1 MSDSIPYIALLGARS
16 YVSAAANTGQLRAA
30 GVLDLIDKAI
40 AQLKPPEIPAPVPEE
55 KWQFP

>member
-1 MSDSIPYIALLGARS
+1 
-16 YVSAAANTGQLRAA
+16 LRAA

-40 AQLKPPEIPAPVPEE
+40 AQLKPPEIPDPVPEE